1 VRNFETRIEKLEQLK
16 AVTKQPDAPKVFID
30 YSDVMDAMGQLE
42 HPEWTLEELIAHTVT
57 VTTDMNKRILERSQ
71 DQRRG

>member
-42 HPEWTLEELIAHTVT
+42 HPEWTLEEL
-57 VTTDMNKRILERSQ
+57 
-71 DQRRG
+71 